1 MRPGPETHTDCF
13 TPPGPA
19 QTPRHDHFLFTPLTP
34 CADPNPDDVWRSADG
49 VGWELVTDDVP
60 WNDRANHLVTVF
72 DGS

>member
-1 MRPGPETHTDCF
+1 MSDKTGWGVRCYPEVDCVN
-13 TPPGPA
+13 G
-19 QTPRHDHFLFTPLTP
+19 QLVLTGGQSLKTFY
-34 CADPNPDDVWRSADG
+34 NDVWRSADG

>member
-1 MRPGPETHTDCF
+1 MTHRSLLGTVHPTRP
-13 TPPGPA
+13 
-19 QTPRHDHFLFTPLTP
+19 P